1 MPAFLLTMLPMLSTV
16 LDRFLPD
23 PEAKAKAMSEIMEMG
38 AKMDLAQL
46 EVNKNEAA
54 SSSLFVAGWRPAI
67 GWCCAIALFYTY
79 LVMPFGM
86 FVASFVGE
94 QYVTLLLNAPKL
106 DGNLWE
112 LMFAMLGMA
121 GLRSVEKIKGVT
133 K

>member
-1 MPAFLLTMLPMLSTV
+1 MPALLLGLLPMFSTV

-23 PEAKAKAMSEIMEMG
+23 PEAKANALREIMEMG

-46 EVNKNEAA
+46 EVNKAEASN
-54 SSSLFVAGWRPAI
+54 SSIFVAGWRPAI
-67 GWCCAIALFYTY
+67 GWVCAFALAYTY
-79 LVMPFGM
+79 LLMPLGI
-86 FVASFVGE
+86 FVAGFIGE
-94 QYVTLLLNAPKL
+94 QYVTALLNAPSL

-121 GLRSVEKIKGVT
+121 GLRSFDKLKGLA